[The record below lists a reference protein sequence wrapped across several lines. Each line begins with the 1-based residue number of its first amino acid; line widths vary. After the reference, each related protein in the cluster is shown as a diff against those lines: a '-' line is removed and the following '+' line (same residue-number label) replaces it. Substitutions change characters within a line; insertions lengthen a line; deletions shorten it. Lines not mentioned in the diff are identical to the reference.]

1 MITIDRSSNR
11 PIYDQL
17 LDQLRFQIASGKYRV
32 GDRLPSTRGLGQQ
45 LDLSFH
51 TVRKAYQQL
60 EEEGLLVSRVG
71 SGFRVAERV
80 PLQKAEQKER
90 GAGILQESL
99 QKLIGL
105 GLEEREITFLF
116 EEQLTF
122 LEPLAQSSKIVFA
135 GAYREQAETC
145 AKQIGD
151 VLQKGIE
158 PVVVS
163 RLEKHQDA
171 EYIITPYA
179 YLNRAMQASPIS
191 DVIGVVVY
199 TAAESLTDVAR
210 LLPHQ
215 TLGLVTRLPDAIEPL
230 MRELRR
236 LTGFSGQTVALTVD
250 ARSSELTQLFRQVDM
265 LVYTPQS
272 KRRLPSIK
280 DIPSAALHPIVS
292 ADSIDLLRRTIAV

>member
-17 LDQLRFQIASGKYRV
+17 LDQLRFQVAAGKYHV
-32 GDRLPSTRGLGQQ
+32 GDRLPSTRALGQQ

-51 TVRKAYQQL
+51 TVRKAYQEL
-60 EEEGLLVSRVG
+60 EAEGLLVSRVG
-71 SGFRVAERV
+71 SGYRVAERV

-90 GAGILQESL
+90 GAGIVQESL

-116 EEQLTF
+116 EEQLAY
-122 LEPLAQSSKIVFA
+122 LEPLTQSSKIVFA

-145 AKQIGD
+145 AKQISD
-151 VLQKGIE
+151 VLQKTVE
-158 PVVVS
+158 PVVVA
-163 RLEKHQDA
+163 RLDRHQDA
-171 EYIITPYA
+171 EYIITPYVH
-179 YLNRAMQASPIS
+179 LTTAMQASPRS
-191 DVIGVVVY
+191 DVIGVVVHP
-199 TAAESLTDVAR
+199 AAESLTDVAR

-230 MRELRR
+230 MTELRR

-250 ARSSELTQLFRQVDM
+250 ARSDDLTQLFRQVDL

-272 KRRLPSIK
+272 KRKLPTNR
-280 DIPSAALHPIVS
+280 DIPSAALYPIVS
-292 ADSIDLLRRTIAV
+292 PDSIDLLRRTIAV